1 LKTCFLDI
9 EFSNLDADFGVILSS
24 AIKPY
29 GKPVK
34 IFSVTKERPWD
45 DYQVTKDTAEEV
57 NQYDIVVTYYGFKAD
72 IPFFRTR
79 LLKHDPTGKYIFLKN
94 TLHHIDLYYVAKQ
107 KLKMHSNS
115 LDAITGFFNIKGKT
129 HLNGEMWAR
138 AAAGD
143 EIGLKYVTY
152 HNKYDVIILEK
163 LYDILKD
170 YVGQIRQI

>member
-9 EFSNLDADFGVILSS
+9 EFSNLDADFGVILSA

-34 IFSVTKERPWD
+34 IFYISKERPWD
-45 DYQVTKDTAEEV
+45 DREV
-57 NQYDIVVTYYGFKAD
+57 VLQTVQELNAFDIVVTFYGYKAD
-72 IPFFRTR
+72 IPYLRTR
-79 LLKHDPTGKYIFLKN
+79 LLKHDPIGKISIKPS
-94 TLHHIDLYYVAKQ
+94 LHHIDLYYTAKQ

-115 LDAITGFFNIKGKT
+115 LDVITNFFGIKGKT

-163 LYDILKD
+163 LYEILKD
-170 YVGQIRQI
+170 HIGQIRMI